1 MKNNHKI
8 SFHPE
13 KPFNDLPML
22 PPSVELETQD
32 ILKKTILASRSLAK
46 LNGVC
51 QKIPNPNI
59 LINSLTL
66 QEAKD
71 SSEIENIFTTNDN
84 LYQAFT
90 ASTGKIDAQTKEV
103 IRYRD
108 ALWNG
113 YLALK
118 NKSVLNTNLWINLVQ
133 TILKNT
139 ASIRN
144 IPGTVIGNP
153 VKGEIIYTPP
163 DGENVIRDLLHN
175 LENYIHENVTV
186 DPLIKLAIIHY
197 QFEAIHPFFDGNGRT
212 GRILN
217 ILYLNQ
223 MELLDLPILY
233 LSKYIIERKNEY
245 YQHLRNITVKYDW
258 RPWILYML
266 DAIDVTSQDTMKKVQ
281 AIRSLLDKTIL
292 YCRKKLP
299 KRVYS
304 KELIELLFEQ
314 PFTKVKFLVDA
325 HIAERKTAAEYL
337 RELEKVGVLS
347 PKKIGK
353 ENVFIHNELYELLS
367 K

>member
-133 TILKNT
+133 TILKILPV
-139 ASIRN
+139 SGIYREQLL
-144 IPGTVIGNP
+144 VI
-153 VKGEIIYTPP
+153 
-163 DGENVIRDLLHN
+163 L
-175 LENYIHENVTV
+175 
-186 DPLIKLAIIHY
+186 
-197 QFEAIHPFFDGNGRT
+197 
-212 GRILN
+212 
-217 ILYLNQ
+217 
-223 MELLDLPILY
+223 
-233 LSKYIIERKNEY
+233 
-245 YQHLRNITVKYDW
+245 
-258 RPWILYML
+258 
-266 DAIDVTSQDTMKKVQ
+266 
-281 AIRSLLDKTIL
+281 
-292 YCRKKLP
+292 
-299 KRVYS
+299 
-304 KELIELLFEQ
+304 
-314 PFTKVKFLVDA
+314 
-325 HIAERKTAAEYL
+325 
-337 RELEKVGVLS
+337 
-347 PKKIGK
+347 
-353 ENVFIHNELYELLS
+353 
-367 K
+367 